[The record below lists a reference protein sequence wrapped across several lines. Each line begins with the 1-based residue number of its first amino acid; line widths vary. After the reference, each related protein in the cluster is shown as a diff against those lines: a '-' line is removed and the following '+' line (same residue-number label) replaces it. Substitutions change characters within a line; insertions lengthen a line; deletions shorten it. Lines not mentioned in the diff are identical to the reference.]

1 MHGTLSNFGR
11 PRPAHDLLG
20 EDAMYFALQEL
31 YAGQPVVF
39 GGKPTFVQ
47 YVKQG
52 LVWLQGFASPVPVS
66 KVEST

>member
-1 MHGTLSNFGR
+1 
-11 PRPAHDLLG
+11 
-20 EDAMYFALQEL
+20 MYFALQEL